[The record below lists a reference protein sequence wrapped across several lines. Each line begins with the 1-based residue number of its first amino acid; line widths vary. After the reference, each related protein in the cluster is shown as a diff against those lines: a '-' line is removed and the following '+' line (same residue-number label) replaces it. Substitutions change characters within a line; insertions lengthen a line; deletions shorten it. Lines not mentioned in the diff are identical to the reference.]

1 MSQSHAVTD
10 AILETLKRA
19 GSGLKEAGIP
29 FALAGGCA
37 AYARGAA
44 PSLHD
49 VDFVLTE
56 PDAGTALDTLSDLG
70 FRTAKPP
77 EDWLVKAFDGDNL
90 VDLIFR
96 IADRPVTK
104 ALLERAEPLNAAA
117 VILPVLEATD
127 LVISWLLPMSEHAC
141 DYGALLPQVRALR
154 EQVDWARV
162 AAVTAVSPYASTFLT
177 LLERLDVLDGP
188 VVTAVDP
195 GWPDVCQVAGG

>member
-1 MSQSHAVTD
+1 MSSHSHEVTD
-10 AILETLKRA
+10 AILDTLKRA
-19 GSGLKEAGIP
+19 SSGLKDAGVK

-56 PDAGTALDTLSDLG
+56 HDVPAALEALRGLG
-70 FRTAKPP
+70 FETAKPP
-77 EDWLVKAFDGDNL
+77 EDWLVKAFDDGKL

-96 IADRPVTK
+96 VSDQPVTEE
-104 ALLERAEPLNAAA
+104 LLDRAEPMKASA
-117 VILPVLEATD
+117 VIVPVLEATD
-127 LVISWLLPMSEHAC
+127 LVISWLMPMSEHAC

-162 AAVTAVSPYASTFLT
+162 AAVIAPSPYAATFIT
-177 LLERLDVLDGP
+177 LLERLNVLDAP
-188 VVTAVDP
+188 VVPAGDP
-195 GWPDVCQVAGG
+195 TWP

>member
-1 MSQSHAVTD
+1 MGSHGHEVTD
-10 AILETLKRA
+10 AILDTLKRA
-19 GSGLKEAGIP
+19 SSCLKDAGVR

-56 PDAGTALDTLSDLG
+56 HDVPAARDALRASG
-70 FRTAKPP
+70 FTTAKPP
-77 EDWLVKAFDGDNL
+77 EDWLVKAYDEDRL

-96 IADRPVTK
+96 ISDQPITEY
-104 ALLERAEPLNAAA
+104 LLDRAEPLKASA
-117 VILPVLEATD
+117 VIVPVLEATD

-154 EQVDWARV
+154 EQVDWSRV
-162 AAVTAVSPYASTFLT
+162 AAVVAGSPYATTFIT
-177 LLERLDVLDGP
+177 LLERLAVLEGP
-188 VVTAVDP
+188 VKPSGDEC
-195 GWPDVCQVAGG
+195 WP